1 MWLVDARFESPSVP
15 SGTYGVK
22 EMRVWPTETRQR
34 GSSYKGRFM
43 VRVAYSIDGKIQ
55 PILEKS
61 LGNLPV
67 MLGSDACN
75 LKGYT
80 PAQLI
85 EHGEQVCAVAKS
97 KC

>member
-1 MWLVDARFESPSVP
+1 
-15 SGTYGVK
+15 
-22 EMRVWPTETRQR
+22 
-34 GSSYKGRFM
+34 M